1 MGRLIDGEWLRDVS
15 NDERED
21 YDYQPTELRNEVGTD
36 RHPADP
42 ERYHLYVSRACPWAH
57 GTLLVRRLLGL
68 DDAIG
73 ISVVDPHRRDDGW
86 EFTPEKP
93 GCTPDRLHGHDY
105 LREVYTEADP
115 DYTGRVSVPVLWDE
129 RAGTIVNEESDE
141 IMRTLADA
149 FADYRGADL
158 YPEDSREEIDEVIG
172 ELYRPLNRGV
182 YAAGF
187 AGTQSEYEAAVERV
201 FDALD
206 RWDEHLSDRRY
217 LVGDRLPLAD
227 LRLFPTLV
235 RFDAV
240 YHTHFKC
247 NVRRLVDYPNL
258 RAYAR
263 DLYQTGGVAERSE
276 ATENERTGSV
286 RQEGASREATR
297 GSGVAETVNLD
308 HVKEHYYRSHGDLNP
323 TGFVPVGPDVDFDA
337 PHDRAELPGQP
348 PAVRS

>member
-1 MGRLIDGEWLRDVS
+1 MGRLIDGEWLSDVT
-15 NDERED
+15 NDDRVDFD
-21 YDYQPTELRNEVGTD
+21 YEETEFRSAVGTD
-36 RHPADP
+36 RHPADSD
-42 ERYHLYVSRACPWAH
+42 RYHLYVSWACPWAH
-57 GTLLVRRLLGL
+57 GTLLTRALLGL

-86 EFTPEKP
+86 EFTAEKD
-93 GCTPDRLHGHDY
+93 GCTPDRLHGSDY
-105 LREVYTEADP
+105 LREVYTAADP

-149 FADYRGADL
+149 FAGYRSVDL
-158 YPEDSREEIDEVIG
+158 YPAGHREEIDRYIG

-182 YAAGF
+182 YRAGF
-187 AGTQSEYEAAVERV
+187 AESQSEYEDAVGTV

-206 RWDEHLSDRRY
+206 RWESHLSDRRY
-217 LVGDRLPLAD
+217 LLGDRLTLAD

-258 RAYAR
+258 WGFTR
-263 DLYQTGGVAERSE
+263 DVYQTGGVA
-276 ATENERTGSV
+276 G
-286 RQEGASREATR
+286 
-297 GSGVAETVNLD
+297 TVNLE
-308 HVKEHYYRSHGDLNP
+308 HVKEHYYRSHEQINP
-323 TGFVPVGPDVDFDA
+323 TGFVPVGPDVDFGA
-337 PHDRAELPGQP
+337 SHDRDELPGMP
-348 PAVRS
+348 PSA